1 MITSVKLVYLFIF
14 EVSFSKIRSRCMNAL
29 NILSIDELVGVGHCH
44 IMSIWELVPIKPQDG
59 HTMFVVMTNLETRS
73 LFASIG
79 GSDSIGVEKIFCSML
94 DSYLFCAPQ

>member
-1 MITSVKLVYLFIF
+1 
-14 EVSFSKIRSRCMNAL
+14 MNAL

-59 HTMFVVMTNLETRS
+59 HTMFVVMTNLEPRS

-79 GSDSIGVEKIFCSML
+79 GDSIGVKNIFCSML
-94 DSYLFCAPQ
+94 D